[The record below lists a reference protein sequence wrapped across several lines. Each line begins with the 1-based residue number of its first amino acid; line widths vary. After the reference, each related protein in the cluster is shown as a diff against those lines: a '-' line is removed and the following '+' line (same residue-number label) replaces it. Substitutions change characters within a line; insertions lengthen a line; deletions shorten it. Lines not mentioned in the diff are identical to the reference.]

1 MQHKVLVDYELAVAQ
16 QGFIVRALLELK
28 GKAPTP
34 DNRIPLNLA
43 VVLDRSGSMAGDKLA
58 AARDAAA
65 MLVQRLH
72 PDDIV
77 SVVAYDDEV
86 TTVAEPATGGAQASL
101 PTLIKHIE
109 PGGSTNLSGGWLR
122 GRELVARGTRGG
134 GVNRIMLLTDGLA
147 NCGITDSA
155 QLLGLCRTACAAGI
169 TTTTIGFGADY
180 DEKLLRGMA
189 DAGGASTWYIERPD
203 QAADV
208 FAEELEG
215 LLTLSAQTVS
225 LEIRPSD
232 SVTLTAIRHQ
242 YPTTTLGTGGAR
254 LELGDVYA
262 REPKSVLVEFFVPGI
277 PSSRANA
284 SEASGIRGIAGV
296 LVEGPADVAI
306 AHITLTAH
314 VLTDAGGVER
324 QEIVFPITTCLTSD
338 SHTEPEVRRE
348 MLLLDAAKAREDAL
362 RLRDEGDLGTAAG
375 LLRDLSARLA
385 VAPEEY
391 GSVVAAELR
400 EQSADL
406 MSMADAFAAENVS
419 AQDAKYLAQRAYNA
433 HRGKRAYE
441 EKLSRGGRGSA

>member
-16 QGFIVRALLELK
+16 HGFIVRALLELQ

-72 PDDIV
+72 PDDTV
-77 SVVAYDDEV
+77 SVVAYDDGV
-86 TTVAEPATGGAQASL
+86 TTVAEPATGEAQASL
-101 PTLIKHIE
+101 PAFIRRIE

-122 GRELVARGTRGG
+122 GRELVARGKREG

-147 NCGITDSA
+147 NCGITDPV
-155 QLLGLCRTACAAGI
+155 QLLRLCRTANAAGI

-225 LEIRPSD
+225 VEIRPSD

-277 PSSRANA
+277 VPSSRAHG
-284 SEASGIRGIAGV
+284 SEASGSRGIAGAPE
-296 LVEGPADVAI
+296 EGPARDVAI

-324 QEIVFPITTCLTSD
+324 QEITFPITTCLTAD

-348 MLLLDAAKAREDAL
+348 MLLLDAARAREDAL
-362 RLRDEGDLGTAAG
+362 RLRDEGDFGSAAG

-385 VAPEEY
+385 EAPEAY

-406 MSMADAFAAENVS
+406 LSMADAFAAENVS
-419 AQDAKYLAQRAYNA
+419 EQDAKYLAQRAYNA

-441 EKLSRGGRGSA
+441 EKLSRGGR

>member
-1 MQHKVLVDYELAVAQ
+1 MQHKILVDYELAVAQ
-16 QGFIVRALLELK
+16 QGFIVRALLKLE

-43 VVLDRSGSMAGDKLA
+43 VVLDRSGSMEGDKLA

-72 PDDIV
+72 PEDIV

-86 TTVAEPATGGAQASL
+86 TTVAEPATGATQASL
-101 PTLIKHIE
+101 PTLIRHIE

-122 GRELVARGTRGG
+122 GRELVARGRRDG

-155 QLLGLCRTACAAGI
+155 QLLGLCRTACGAGI

-215 LLTLSAQTVS
+215 LLTLCAQMVS
-225 LEIRPSD
+225 VEIRPSD
-232 SVTLTAIRHQ
+232 AVTLTAIRHQ
-242 YPTTTLGTGGAR
+242 YPTTTLGSGGVR

-262 REPKSVLVEFFVPGI
+262 REPKSVLVELFVPTLVDSTG
-277 PSSRANA
+277 N
-284 SEASGIRGIAGV
+284 IAPDTTV
-296 LVEGPADVAI
+296 
-306 AHITLTAH
+306 AHIAISAH
-314 VLTDAGGVER
+314 VLTDAGGVELR
-324 QEIVFPITTCLTSD
+324 EVTFPIVANLTAAG
-338 SHTEPEVRRE
+338 HVEPEVRRE

-362 RLRDEGDLGTAAG
+362 RLRDEGDFGGAASM
-375 LLRDLSARLA
+375 LRHLSSALA
-385 VAPEEY
+385 DAPEAL
-391 GSVVAAELR
+391 GADVVAELR
-400 EQSADL
+400 EQSSDL
-406 MSMADAFAAENVS
+406 LSMADAFAARTVS
-419 AQDAKYLAQRAYNA
+419 EEDAKYLAQRAYNA

-441 EKLSRGGRGSA
+441 AKLSRKNRPE